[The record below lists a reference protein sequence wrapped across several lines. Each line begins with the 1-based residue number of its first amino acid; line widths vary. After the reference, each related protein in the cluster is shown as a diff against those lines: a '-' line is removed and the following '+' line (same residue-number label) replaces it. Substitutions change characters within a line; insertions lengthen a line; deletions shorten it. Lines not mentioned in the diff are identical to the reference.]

1 MSRKTAVV
9 VQFLA
14 LVFCGCNIENAC
26 KETGPCDVC
35 ERYVKLYDS
44 AKFEVRCEC
53 DSSGRIAH
61 AEVIKKS
68 SGASGLWQGLGSLIG
83 DDGLGVVFVFIVW
96 GLIFLI
102 LYLLHDG
109 TPG

>member
-1 MSRKTAVV
+1 MSRRKAVV

-26 KETGPCDVC
+26 KETGPCDAC

-44 AKFEVRCEC
+44 SKFEVRCEC
-53 DSSGRIAH
+53 NSSGRIAH
-61 AEVIKKS
+61 VEVLKKS
-68 SGASGLWQGLGSLIG
+68 STGY
-83 DDGLGVVFVFIVW
+83 GVVSSLRSLLGREGMVVLGCAIFWGVFYIIVR
-96 GLIFLI
+96 
-102 LYLLHDG
+102 LLHDG